1 VPSLIENLLSI
12 GKNSGESYFLIF
24 ERRNC
29 QIVSKRIPRK
39 IVSAATREKGSSFY
53 KLNMQRENNSI
64 KSTCILV
71 VEKRVDS
78 CL

>member
-12 GKNSGESYFLIF
+12 GKFSGESYFLIF

-39 IVSAATREKGSSFY
+39 IVSAATHEKGSSFY

-71 VEKRVDS
+71 VEKQDDS